1 MKNYFIVLNSID
13 KIEFFTSTNRPHIW
27 IYTKRDLFVKLRKK
41 KTLNREIRVN
51 KALNIY
57 QNNNYR
63 ICPSI
68 IGFKYNQYILFEHIK
83 YHNEIDLSSNHERII
98 FLNSI
103 LIFQNQLS
111 HISLLNQ
118 LVFNFGTLKL
128 FHSGIVLCVRR
139 LIFSDFITMIK
150 AIFIILHLDL
160 TTKRERRVLVHKDI
174 TCKKN
179 YRFDGFKM
187 WFTDLEQGYLESK
200 WFMYDLIIFAFDS
213 DNLTL
218 DMKLVEEYTDSIED
232 KISPNNV
239 INQIRFSLLRYCIG
253 ASNNILNLKIFTKSI
268 LLNNINFGEWVKSQ

>member
-1 MKNYFIVLNSID
+1 
-13 KIEFFTSTNRPHIW
+13 
-27 IYTKRDLFVKLRKK
+27 
-41 KTLNREIRVN
+41 
-51 KALNIY
+51 
-57 QNNNYR
+57 
-63 ICPSI
+63 
-68 IGFKYNQYILFEHIK
+68 
-83 YHNEIDLSSNHERII
+83 
-98 FLNSI
+98 
-103 LIFQNQLS
+103 
-111 HISLLNQ
+111 
-118 LVFNFGTLKL
+118 
-128 FHSGIVLCVRR
+128 
-139 LIFSDFITMIK
+139 MIK